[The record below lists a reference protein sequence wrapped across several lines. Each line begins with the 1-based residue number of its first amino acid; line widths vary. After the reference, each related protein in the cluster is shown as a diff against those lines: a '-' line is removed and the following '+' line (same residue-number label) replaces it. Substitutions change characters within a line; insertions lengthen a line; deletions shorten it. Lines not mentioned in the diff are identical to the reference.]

1 MCGSIPS
8 GICKYRFS
16 CRMES
21 VNRMKMPKW
30 FNAFYSLLCLKVVYE
45 GYSLLKAISLFLSG
59 TLENAPVVLA
69 DAITRFILLGLPA
82 IWIVV
87 CIAQRRYTRTIFAL
101 ILALLLGIALP
112 PTWGQT
118 LYLCSI
124 PFLLLHKP
132 SKDYLKRPKEEP
144 SALRIPAKKA
154 RM

>member
-1 MCGSIPS
+1 
-8 GICKYRFS
+8 
-16 CRMES
+16 
-21 VNRMKMPKW
+21 MPKW

-45 GYSLLKAISLFLSG
+45 GYALLKTISLLLNGVLD
-59 TLENAPVVLA
+59 NAPAALA

-87 CIAQRRYTRTIFAL
+87 CIAQRKYIRTILAL
-101 ILALLLGIALP
+101 VLALLLAVAMP

-132 SKDYLKRPKEEP
+132 SKAYLKRSKDEP
-144 SALRIPAKKA
+144 STIRIPAKKA